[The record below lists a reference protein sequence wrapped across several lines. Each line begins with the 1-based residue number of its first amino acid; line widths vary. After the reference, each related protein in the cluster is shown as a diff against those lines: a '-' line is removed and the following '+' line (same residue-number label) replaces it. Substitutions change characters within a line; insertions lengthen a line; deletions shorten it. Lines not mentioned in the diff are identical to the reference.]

1 MNKGCLEVFHNF
13 QHPYNYKNYIY
24 INNKGANM
32 NFKIRKKEFLDSISN
47 AVRAI
52 SSTTPL
58 PALSGIKFEAK
69 ENSLVVISSDSNI
82 SIRTIIKNTEKDTD
96 ILTVNETGEVII
108 DARYILEIV
117 RKIDS
122 PFINFEIIDGTLVK
136 IYGANSEFKINGMK
150 GSEYPEINFS
160 VSDNA
165 FSIKTEAFFE
175 IVNQTAFACAETDT
189 RPILTGVNFKAKE
202 GILTINATDSY
213 RLASKKVE
221 IDSDLE
227 FSITIP
233 NKHLSLIY
241 HSLANV
247 DDVMIVIDNQKIS
260 FVFNN
265 TIVQTRLLDDVFPDT
280 SKLIPLSFTQVLE
293 IKAKELANAIDRTS
307 FIKSDGKN
315 IVKLT
320 ITAEE
325 IDITSSNQIGSSYE
339 NVKLISFEGDPFEI
353 SCSGKYLMDAI
364 KAIGSEN
371 ITISFSG
378 ELRPLI
384 ITNKED
390 NSVVQLISPVRTYK

>member
-1 MNKGCLEVFHNF
+1 
-13 QHPYNYKNYIY
+13 
-24 INNKGANM
+24 M